1 MERDDGIG
9 SRWPHRRGEWCGFGW
24 ALRCKRAQHF
34 AQCVFCL
41 RHGLA
46 CGRQG
51 SGATCMHRV
60 AGRVGGADD
69 RRGLFGGRGE
79 RA

>member
-1 MERDDGIG
+1 MQRRELIG
-9 SRWPHRRGEWCGFGW
+9 TRWLHRRGAWCGFGRV
-24 ALRCKRAQHF
+24 LRCERAEHF
-34 AQCVFCL
+34 AQCVFGL

-46 CGRQG
+46 CRRHGG
-51 SGATCMHRV
+51 CATCMHRV